1 MKGMRKNWVRWAA
14 IAAVAVLA
22 SLQLVRPEMTNPKVH
37 EELTLA
43 AQYDVPQ
50 EVQQI
55 LDRACANCHSNRTR
69 WPWYSHVAPASWLLA
84 DHVKHGRRHFNMD
97 DFTEEMSIK
106 DICQEI
112 RVGSMPP
119 KSYLL
124 LHPEAKLTGAEIQ
137 TVCAWTRDAKPK

>member
-1 MKGMRKNWVRWAA
+1 MRVRWVRWVLILLVAA
-14 IAAVAVLA
+14 FAAAQA
-22 SLQLVRPEMTNPKVH
+22 WRPERTNPPVNP
-37 EELTLA
+37 EYTLQ
-43 AQYDVPQ
+43 AQYEVPG
-50 EVQQI
+50 EVQRT
-55 LDRACANCHSNRTR
+55 LERACGDCHSNRTR

-84 DHVKHGRRHFNMD
+84 DHVKDGRRHFNMD

-137 TVCAWTRDAKPK
+137 AVCAWTREARAK